1 MNNTLT
7 SMFREHV
14 GLPPMSEQDTIEYL
28 TEREGI
34 RMYSGNQDE
43 EAAVQGAKED
53 LNRLQARE

>member
-1 MNNTLT
+1 
-7 SMFREHV
+7 MFREHV

-53 LNRLQARE
+53 LIRLQARE